1 MFFYGSNFSNQL
13 QRAASLKEGGLIFG
27 CYVSDPRAYGVVEVD
42 DDKNAIS
49 IEEKPNKPKSSYA
62 VPGLYFFDNNV
73 IEYAKKCPT
82 LR

>member
-1 MFFYGSNFSNQL
+1 M
-13 QRAASLKEGGLIFG
+13 
-27 CYVSDPRAYGVVEVD
+27 EVD